1 MMDWQQEQQ
10 YVKEKIDRFINSVP
24 SSFRVGESKEIHQ
37 LAFEDSGVPAD
48 MENSEPDHE
57 GYVEWKL
64 LPSSLG
70 LGDLEELE
78 GKYGIQW
85 PSLYKA
91 FLTTYFHL
99 INEVRGPDYSVLLPE
114 QPSDKPLYEVEF
126 LLRSWEQL
134 LVCGYIPFSL
144 YNDGWGPICFDTMDL
159 GGEEDYPVVWFDH
172 EEVFALENDAISR
185 SALEPLAKKLQPN
198 FRAFI
203 DSVFSR

>member
-1 MMDWQQEQQ
+1 MDWQQERQ
-10 YVKEKIDRFINSVP
+10 YVKEKINRFISSVP
-24 SSFRVGESKEIHQ
+24 SSFRVGESKRIHQ

-64 LPSSLG
+64 LPSTLV
-70 LGDLEELE
+70 LGDLEVLE
-78 GKYGIQW
+78 EKYGFQW

-114 QPSDKPLYEVEF
+114 QPSDKPLYEIEYM
-126 LLRSWEQL
+126 LRSWEQL
-134 LVCGYIPFSL
+134 LAFGYIPFSL
-144 YNDGWGPICFDTMDL
+144 YNDGWGPICFDTVSC
-159 GGEEDYPVVWFDH
+159 GVEADYPIVWFDH
-172 EEVFALENDAISR
+172 EEIFALEHDALSR
-185 SALEPLAKKLQPN
+185 AALEPLAKKLQPN

-203 DSVFSR
+203 DRVFSR